1 MYGEVSSMK
10 KNENEQDFRAKFVK
24 DGKVTW
30 RVYVISIPLA
40 VVAISL
46 EHWYPGISRPIG
58 ASGAALVGTV
68 ITKHRYWGFRWFWIT
83 LVLLTALQFPLMVL
97 AKPLLDYLKFLFMW
111 VLAFVDLL
119 AIGLVIEIVAGRF
132 EGDVS

>member
-1 MYGEVSSMK
+1 MT
-10 KNENEQDFRAKFVK
+10 KNEKEKDFREKFIK
-24 DGKVTW
+24 DGKGTW
-30 RVYVISIPLA
+30 RVYVIFIPLGIG
-40 VVAISL
+40 AISL

-58 ASGAALVGTV
+58 AAGAALVGTV
-68 ITKHRYWGFRWFWIT
+68 ISKHRYWGFRWFWIT
-83 LVLLTALQFPLMVL
+83 LAVVTALQFPLMVL

-119 AIGLVIEIVAGRF
+119 GIGLVIEIVAGRF